1 MRFDNEIYPTG
12 PIVSLLKANLSLL
25 VHIQHTVLAYA
36 CMHAHTHTHTRNDHK
51 GMYTLT
57 AFACMLIIHS
67 YIYAHDML
75 RKPLYQFDYHI
86 GCQVCP

>member
-36 CMHAHTHTHTRNDHK
+36 CMHAHTHTHTH
-51 GMYTLT
+51 T
-57 AFACMLIIHS
+57 
-67 YIYAHDML
+67 
-75 RKPLYQFDYHI
+75 Q
-86 GCQVCP
+86 